1 MIITFLIY
9 IIQKREY
16 LQSAKRYAEKKNDI
30 FLYSEEPFKQAEIIF
45 YFMGTLRWA
54 CKCFNIPTNYTSDH
68 VKLTRPICPFVIP
81 SFVPLR
87 HHSLAGEPFSCISI
101 HDLQCHF
108 LVLSHF

>member
-45 YFMGTLRWA
+45 YFIGTL
-54 CKCFNIPTNYTSDH
+54 KE
-68 VKLTRPICPFVIP
+68 KVIP
-81 SFVPLR
+81 KSVYFLSSPIK
-87 HHSLAGEPFSCISI
+87 SLY
-101 HDLQCHF
+101 
-108 LVLSHF
+108 